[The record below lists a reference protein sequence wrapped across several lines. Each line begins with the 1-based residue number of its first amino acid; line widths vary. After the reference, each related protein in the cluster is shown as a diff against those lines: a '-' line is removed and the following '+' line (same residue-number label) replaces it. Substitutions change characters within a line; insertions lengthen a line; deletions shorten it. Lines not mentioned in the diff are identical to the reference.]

1 MSLVYA
7 VTRKSFIP
15 LFKILVL
22 LPSIGLFV
30 YVLGLANPLAVFDNV
45 LAIGVVG
52 IAVVFFIYL
61 AVFIVDSITW
71 HLALTPLPV
80 TWLWL
85 YRSWKVRMVGEAW
98 NMVLPAGGMGGEPLK
113 AVLMKRR
120 YELPY
125 RESIAS
131 LILAR
136 TVNLI
141 ALVFFLAVGFVL
153 ILLRP
158 IFPVSLTAPAGIGLG
173 TFIMAILGLF
183 AVQRWQIASRVI
195 RGLSRTVIG
204 DRIKAI
210 FHYVEDIDHRLM
222 VFYTQWRVRFIGAV
236 ILAMGAWVLC
246 ALETYYAASF
256 LGLSIDLLDAWIV
269 ESLVQMV
276 RAGTFFIPASIG
288 VQEGV
293 FFVAFTALG
302 AQAPIALS
310 VAMVKRG
317 QEIAWIIWGGILGI
331 SHLLP
336 AKGDSVCNRP
346 E

>member
-1 MSLVYA
+1 MTSKYFATL
-7 VTRKSFIP
+7 
-15 LFKILVL
+15 LNILVL
-22 LPSIGLFV
+22 PLSIGIFV
-30 YVLGLANPLAVFDNV
+30 YVLELANPWAVFDNV
-45 LAIGVVG
+45 LAIGAVG

-61 AVFIVDSITW
+61 VVFIVDSLTW

-120 YELPY
+120 YGLPY

-136 TVNLI
+136 TINLI

-158 IFPVSLTAPAGIGLG
+158 ILPVSLTAPAGIGLG
-173 TFIMAILGLF
+173 TFIVAIMGLF
-183 AVQRWQIASRVI
+183 VVQRWQVASRLI
-195 RGLSRTVIG
+195 GWLSRTVIG
-204 DRIKAI
+204 DRIKEM

-222 VFYTQWRVRFIGAV
+222 VFYTQWRARFISAV
-236 ILAMGAWVLC
+236 ILAMGAWILC

-256 LGLSIDLLDAWIV
+256 IGLSIDLLDAWIV
-269 ESLVQMV
+269 ESMVQMV

-288 VQEGV
+288 VQEGI

-302 AQAPIALS
+302 AQAQIALS
-310 VAMVKRG
+310 IAMVKRV

-331 SHLLP
+331 SHLLRP
-336 AKGDSVCNRP
+336 AKGDPVCNRP